1 MKDFSYYNS
10 VPEGV
15 VYYGGSYLQK
25 VRNESAEAI
34 NKLAAVA
41 SPSYRERLLKEL
53 VPEINKQIA
62 ELNKPYYAAKRQ
74 RDAEF
79 YADARKTLGYDKFLN
94 EEGVAYL
101 EGQAYEMGH
110 SLGYSEIYYKLSELA
125 ELAEKIINCRKGT

>member
-10 VPEGV
+10 VPEGA
-15 VYYGGSYLQK
+15 VYYGASYLQK
-25 VRNESAEAI
+25 VRNESAEVI
-34 NKLAAVA
+34 NKQLLTAAD
-41 SPSYRERLLKEL
+41 RERLLKEL
-53 VPEINKQIA
+53 IPEINKQIA

-94 EEGVAYL
+94 EEGIAHL